1 MRFYVGQVFVFG
13 LLLGAARLLTR
24 SLVPPILMHA
34 LFSGIATLE
43 VALQSWS

>member
-1 MRFYVGQVFVFG
+1 MATVSFTVVIA
-13 LLLGAARLLTR
+13 AARLLTR

-43 VALQSWS
+43 VALQSWRR